1 MEFQEAW
8 FRDRLH
14 AVKKTQADLARV
26 MASAGR
32 SGDRGTISRL
42 LKGER
47 KIDIEEIGII
57 ARFLN
62 VSSDEVIQNAGGDV
76 VPAKHS
82 STNHQLGD
90 TDDGQISTDVS
101 GYAPQQEFTA
111 IPEVDIRAGLGGG
124 GVAAMVNQTDSNGY
138 TTEVEDLRDIWGFP
152 NGYALQE
159 LRVDGK
165 NARLIEVQGDSME
178 PTLTTGDKVMVDC
191 SQKSPTPPGLFALWD
206 GLGVVVKRLEHIL
219 NSDPIKIRI
228 ISDNERHSNVEEL
241 LDQVNIIGRIIWLA
255 RRV

>member
-1 MEFQEAW
+1 MVFNEAW

-14 AVKKTQADLARV
+14 AVKKTQADLART
-26 MASAGR
+26 MAKAGR
-32 SGDRGTISRL
+32 SGDRGTVSRL

-47 KIDIEEIGII
+47 KIDIEEISIL
-57 ARFLN
+57 AKFLQC
-62 VSSDEVIQNAGGDV
+62 SSDEIIENGGGDV
-76 VPAKHS
+76 VMTTPSA
-82 STNHQLGD
+82 NHQFGD
-90 TDDGQISTDVS
+90 PDDGQISTDISSYV
-101 GYAPQQEFTA
+101 PQQEFTA

-124 GVAAMVNQTDSNGY
+124 GVAQMVNQTDSNGY
-138 TTEVEDLRDIWGFP
+138 TTEAEDLRDVWGFP

-228 ISDNERHSNVEEL
+228 ISDNERHSNVEEF
-241 LDQVNIIGRIIWLA
+241 LDEVNIIGRIIWRA
-255 RRV
+255 HRV

>member
-1 MEFQEAW
+1 MEFQEEW

-14 AVKKTQADLARV
+14 AAKKTQADLARA
-26 MASAGR
+26 MAGAGR

-90 TDDGQISTDVS
+90 TEDGQISTDQAS
-101 GYAPQQEFTA
+101 YLQQEFTA

-124 GVAAMVNQTDSNGY
+124 GVAQMVNQTDSNGY
-138 TTEVEDLRDIWGFP
+138 TTEVEDLRD
-152 NGYALQE
+152 
-159 LRVDGK
+159 
-165 NARLIEVQGDSME
+165 
-178 PTLTTGDKVMVDC
+178 
-191 SQKSPTPPGLFALWD
+191 
-206 GLGVVVKRLEHIL
+206 
-219 NSDPIKIRI
+219 
-228 ISDNERHSNVEEL
+228 
-241 LDQVNIIGRIIWLA
+241 
-255 RRV
+255 

>member
-1 MEFQEAW
+1 
-8 FRDRLH
+8 
-14 AVKKTQADLARV
+14 
-26 MASAGR
+26 MAKAGR

-42 LKGER
+42 LKGDR
-47 KIDIEEIGII
+47 KIDIEEISIL
-57 ARFLN
+57 AKFLN
-62 VSSDEVIQNAGGDV
+62 CSSDEIIENGGGAV
-76 VPAKHS
+76 VTTTRSA
-82 STNHQLGD
+82 NHHQFGD
-90 TDDGQISTDVS
+90 TDDGQISTDLS
-101 GYAPQQEFTA
+101 SYAPQQEFTA

-124 GVAAMVNQTDSNGY
+124 GVAQMVNATDENGY
-138 TTEVEDLRDIWGFP
+138 TTEVEDLRDVWGFP

-241 LDQVNIIGRIIWLA
+241 LDEVNIIGRIIWLA